1 MKNQNKNIS
10 AISNKPIEMKDPMLH
25 FKKKVLRHSALA
37 SNNISNLTFDIDDAM
52 NQSQLMIQ
60 ALKAQDGLQEMVAAQ
75 IISLHRLQQL
85 SMSLANATDEMHH
98 KQYFTNA
105 AVKLANCFTQQA
117 NLLSRLQGNGGQRI
131 TIERVDVHHGGQAIV
146 GNINEGVGR

>member
-1 MKNQNKNIS
+1 MKNKNIS
-10 AISNKPIEMKDPMLH
+10 AISNKSIEKKDPMLH

-37 SNNISNLTFDIDDAM
+37 SNNISNLSFNIDDAM

-85 SMSLANATDEMHH
+85 SMSLANATDEMHY

-117 NLLSRLQGNGGQRI
+117 NLLSRLQGSGGQRI

>member
-10 AISNKPIEMKDPMLH
+10 AISNKPIEKKDPLLH

-37 SNNISNLTFDIDDAM
+37 SNNISNLSFDIDDAM
-52 NQSQLMIQ
+52 NQSQIMIQ
-60 ALKAQDGLQEMVAAQ
+60 ALNAHGGLQEMVAAQ